1 MTGIDLSVSFEV
13 LLAPRVNPGPP
24 PGGTKIVQSEL
35 GQNLQGTGK
44 YVPLHCDEAHQRSSW
59 AEEVHWSLGTV
70 SPWSDGLVV
79 THRYSRF
86 NAVQMTGSVLRSTV

>member
-13 LLAPRVNPGPP
+13 LVAPRV
-24 PGGTKIVQSEL
+24 GGTKIVQSEL

-44 YVPLHCDEAHQRSSW
+44 HVPLHCDEAHQRSSW

-70 SPWSDGLVV
+70 SPWSYGLVV
-79 THRYSRF
+79 THRF
-86 NAVQMTGSVLRSTV
+86 I